1 MIQFIAVILLVFFS
15 LVVSGQTRLSKLTIK
30 PNDVYEMK
38 EFDILVVDTLIM
50 MDSSKII
57 LNKLKP
63 DNFIHAKFAVFHG
76 GSLIEGKGVVGIK
89 GRNGRNG
96 TSPYTPCTDG
106 TAGLTGTE
114 GTNGGMGTNLF
125 LYFSDVQFKGPL
137 IIDVSGG
144 DAGEGGKGGG
154 GGGGG
159 QGTRP
164 CKGGD
169 GGSGGKGANGGNG
182 GNAGVVTFNAVRIP
196 ELRSMLGGQI
206 MIRNY
211 GGNQGLGGDG
221 GNAGFSGL
229 SPVGDSKMD
238 GKRGRKGLKGNDGL
252 PGKTGAINFQDN

>member
-1 MIQFIAVILLVFFS
+1 MVQSSAVILFVLFS
-15 LVVSGQTRLSKLTIK
+15 LVASGQTRMSKLSIK
-30 PNDVYEMK
+30 SKEVYELK

-57 LNKLKP
+57 LNKFKP
-63 DNFIHAKFAVFHG
+63 DNFIHAKSAVFHR
-76 GSLIEGKGVVGIK
+76 GSMIEGKGVLGIK

-96 TSPYTPCTDG
+96 VSPSTPCTDG
-106 TAGLTGTE
+106 TAGLMGTE

-125 LYFSDVQFKGPL
+125 LYFSDIQFKGPL

-144 DAGEGGKGGG
+144 DAGDGGKGGE

-169 GGSGGKGANGGNG
+169 GGSGGKGANGGDG
-182 GNAGVVTFNAVRIP
+182 GSAGAVTFNTVRIP
-196 ELRSMLGGQI
+196 ELRSMLGDQI
-206 MIRNY
+206 IIRNY

-221 GNAGFSGL
+221 GVGGFSGL
-229 SPVGDSKMD
+229 SPVADSRMD
-238 GKRGRKGLKGNDGL
+238 GKRGRKGLRGKDGL